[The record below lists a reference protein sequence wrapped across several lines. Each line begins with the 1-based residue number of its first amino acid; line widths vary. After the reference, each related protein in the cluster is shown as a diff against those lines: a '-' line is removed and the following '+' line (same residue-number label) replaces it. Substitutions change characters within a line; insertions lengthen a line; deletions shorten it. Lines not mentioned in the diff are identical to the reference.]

1 MDEFEHLL
9 LVLFICML
17 VFVPLVL
24 IWFRQG
30 GKSEPE
36 NESEN
41 LSKIMD
47 RKKKLWQ
54 QWAATKKLTYHPP
67 LGNPKREKIN
77 SGLNSDILNP
87 QGFKQMVE
95 SSVELYTTEF
105 DRFDDKIDQYFS
117 KRQLSNDTDEPM
129 LSGQIATYPIVI
141 GPTINGFGREAYQ
154 GIRLCIQYPNPPDQ
168 LDQAHCGQ
176 TPAKKALLDEIH
188 SDMNTLSAK
197 ISFKPG
203 LIKIECVAFYSLSY
217 LDRLHKMALD
227 LLDLLG
233 E

>member
-1 MDEFEHLL
+1 MDEFENTL

-30 GKSEPE
+30 GKSE
-36 NESEN
+36 SEN
-41 LSKIMD
+41 AQKIRG
-47 RKKKLWQ
+47 RKNKLWQ
-54 QWAATKKLTYHPP
+54 EWAATKNLTYHPP

-87 QGFKQMVE
+87 QGLKQMVA
-95 SSVELYTTEF
+95 SSIELYTTEF
-105 DRFDDKIDQYFS
+105 DNFEDKVLGYFS
-117 KRQLSNDTDEPM
+117 NGQLSNDTDEPI

-141 GPTINGFGREAYQ
+141 GPTINGFGKKAYQ

-168 LDQAHCGQ
+168 LDPAYYGQ
-176 TPAKKALLDEIH
+176 TPAKKALLEQIH
-188 SDMNTLSAK
+188 AHMNTLSAK

-203 LIKIECVAFYSLSY
+203 LIKIECVAFHAITY
-217 LDRLHKMALD
+217 LDRLHKLALD
-227 LLDLLG
+227 LFALLG